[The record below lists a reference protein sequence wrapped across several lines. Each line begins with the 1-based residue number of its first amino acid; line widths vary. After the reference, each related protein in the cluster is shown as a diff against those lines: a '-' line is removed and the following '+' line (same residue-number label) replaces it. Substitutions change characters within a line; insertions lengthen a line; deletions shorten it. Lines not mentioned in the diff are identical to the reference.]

1 MSEMVLGSWRRNL
14 TDRGGWRFRI
24 GVVRLEECLD
34 LLDCVISGIKD
45 ICVRC
50 RSVDKVIGYRV
61 LNILLNLFHL

>member
-34 LLDCVISGIKD
+34 VLDCVIRGIKD

-50 RSVDKVIGYRV
+50 RSVDKVIGDRA